1 MTPRRK
7 RMLVVALI
15 VVGIG
20 SAAALALNSFRQ
32 NLLFFYSPSQVAQ
45 GEAPKERA
53 FRIGGM
59 VEKGSV
65 HREAD
70 GLTVRFVVTDMV
82 KSTPIMYKGIL
93 PDLFREGQGVVA
105 HGRLS
110 SDGMFVASE
119 VLAKHDEKYMPPEV
133 AQALKAA
140 GVKAPYTM
148 EAHKQ

>member
-15 VVGIG
+15 VVGIS

-32 NLLFFYSPSQVAQ
+32 NLLFFYSPTQVAQ

-65 HREAD
+65 HRESD
-70 GLTVRFVVTDMV
+70 GLTVRFVVTDLA
-82 KSTPIMYKGIL
+82 KSTPVMYKGIL
-93 PDLFREGQGVVA
+93 PDLFREGQGIVA
-105 HGRLS
+105 HGRLRGN
-110 SDGMFVASE
+110 GMFVASE

>member
-15 VVGIG
+15 VVGIS

-32 NLLFFYSPSQVAQ
+32 NLLFFYSPTQVAQ

-65 HREAD
+65 HRESD
-70 GLTVRFVVTDMV
+70 GLTVRFVVTDLA
-82 KSTPIMYKGIL
+82 KSTPVMYKGIL

-105 HGRLS
+105 HGRLR